1 MSERIKSLVFAVVL
15 CMVCSLLLTAAAT
28 GLQRRQ
34 EDNMRL
40 DRQKNLLKAV
50 GLLSPGQTADATS
63 IRRLYADNIVK
74 TRVDSDGR
82 ILDSSSAEGAGMTL
96 YLYRPGKTVRG
107 YIVPIDTRGLWG
119 KIHGYMA
126 LENDGATISGFT
138 VYKHN
143 ETPGLGGEIE
153 RAWFQKNF
161 VGKRIVARDGEFTSI
176 TVAKGAVGAQVAESA
191 RSHYV
196 DGISGAT
203 LTGRFLTA
211 GLRRTLEAYEPVSVR
226 FRTKEML
233 RPQTDDAS
241 SKRKP

>member
-1 MSERIKSLVFAVVL
+1 MSDRIKSLAFAVVL
-15 CMVCSLLLTAAAT
+15 CVVCSLLLTAAAT

-34 EDNMRL
+34 AENMRL

-50 GLLSPGQTADATS
+50 GLLPAGERVDAGTV
-63 IRRLYADNIVK
+63 RRLYADNIVK
-74 TRVDSDGR
+74 TRVDRDGR
-82 ILDSSSAEGAGMTL
+82 ILDHGSTTGEGMTL
-96 YLYRPGKTVRG
+96 YLYRPGKTIQG

-153 RAWFQKNF
+153 QAWFQKNF
-161 VGKRIVARDGEFTSI
+161 VGKRIVTRDGEFTSI
-176 TVAKGAVGAQVAESA
+176 TIAKGAVGPQIPKAEQ
-191 RSHYV
+191 SHYV

-211 GLRRTLEAYEPVSVR
+211 GLRQTLEAYESVSVR

-233 RPQTDDAS
+233 RPQTDRQPAEG
-241 SKRKP
+241 RP